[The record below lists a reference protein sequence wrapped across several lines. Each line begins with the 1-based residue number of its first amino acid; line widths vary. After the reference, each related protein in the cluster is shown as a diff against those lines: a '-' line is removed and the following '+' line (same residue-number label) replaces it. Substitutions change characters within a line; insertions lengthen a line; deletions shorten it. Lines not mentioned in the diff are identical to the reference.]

1 MINPIEP
8 IVLTATDRSLL
19 VFSKGIRLLRRI
31 LLCNDLPMIAP
42 YVQDDYRKH
51 IVTPM

>member
-1 MINPIEP
+1 MDP

-42 YVQDDYRKH
+42 YVPENYRKR